1 MDYYKAMN
9 SVITVSICHCITL
22 WIKSRLISPRKRKKK
37 IRKISQIAGMHTRY
51 SSGVIMELVQIFN
64 GGLTMLMGVLR
75 ICDSLLVHF
84 FLLFIFLLKVSSSWI
99 SFLKLATFSV
109 KKCPKKHSFSIKI
122 YQDNILHRFFVN
134 NNKKTIQLKL
144 NQLWNYLH
152 ISHRYIQYS

>member
-1 MDYYKAMN
+1 MWRLMDYYKAMN

-22 WIKSRLISPRKRKKK
+22 WIKSRLISPRKQKKK

-64 GGLTMLMGVLR
+64 GGFTMLMGVLR
-75 ICDSLLVHF
+75 ICDSLVVHF

-99 SFLKLATFSV
+99 SFLKLATFSG
-109 KKCPKKHSFSIKI
+109 KKCPQNIHSVYRFTKIKYFI
-122 YQDNILHRFFVN
+122 DSLSTITILKF
-134 NNKKTIQLKL
+134 